1 MSPCIDILRRLAAK
15 LNGELGSKQGAR
27 HSAPDL
33 SRDIDRLMTVLKEH
47 KVYTLT
53 PGRVVHPKDAPVAD
67 ILSTGMAALAHGS
80 SGNPIAEFN
89 EQFNRLRE
97 RRRLIPVSNTLHTTA
112 QCTPSTVPPTQTPAP
127 SPPAVFEDNLN
138 KNEAGQSDSED
149 EGDVDDG
156 EGHGEHSPTLTRM
169 EEYDVEL
176 DMDTLEL
183 DGTSDSEDEYE
194 SDISEEM

>member
-1 MSPCIDILRRLAAK
+1 
-15 LNGELGSKQGAR
+15 
-27 HSAPDL
+27 
-33 SRDIDRLMTVLKEH
+33 MTVLKEH

-53 PGRVVHPKDAPVAD
+53 PGRVVHSKDAPVAD

-97 RRRLIPVSNTLHTTA
+97 RRRLIPVSNSLHTTTPT
-112 QCTPSTVPPTQTPAP
+112 QCTASTVPSTQAPAP
-127 SPPAVFEDNLN
+127 SPPAVFEDDLN
-138 KNEAGQSDSED
+138 KDEAGQSDSED
-149 EGDVDDG
+149 EGDVDDD
-156 EGHGEHSPTLTRM
+156 EGHGEYSPTLTRM
-169 EEYDVEL
+169 EEFDVEL

-183 DGTSDSEDEYE
+183 DSTSDSEDEYQ